1 MAQKKGLGRG
11 LNDLLGTSDASRSP
25 RSKKTDNDPS
35 SSPEKEVKTV
45 TKEVIKEVVKE
56 VEQKININLIEP
68 NKSQP
73 RKQFDEEALQEL
85 SDSIKKYGVLE
96 PLIVT
101 KKSDYYEIIA
111 GERRWRAA
119 RLAGLKEIPVVI
131 REYTDKEIMEISLI
145 ENIQRED
152 LNPIEEAQAYEA
164 LISQYNLKQEEVAER
179 VSKSRSTITNSLR
192 LLKLCEDVRQM
203 VMYNMISTGHARALI
218 PIEDPKLQ
226 YETAAIVYD
235 QKLSVR
241 ETEAYVKSIL
251 QAKPEEE
258 KVKKEPDKDL
268 SVFYSDI
275 ENKLKSILG
284 AKIARALHL
293 SFSNMLML
301 IKFMNLIVYL
311 VVMVIAIK
319 MTKVCKYALVCIALM
334 PTSILQ
340 ASSITYDGF
349 VLCFVSL
356 GVVLLINEII
366 SDEEK
371 INTKL
376 LVAGMVAITVG
387 SLSKMVYAPLVMLAL
402 FIPNR
407 KFSSK
412 KSVIWFKLGILA
424 VCGWML
430 TTFVLP
436 TIASMIS
443 PDVTATVDI
452 RGGDTNSGSQIG
464 NIIGQPFNYAKE
476 LLSSI
481 FSFENFGISAETRD
495 PYTIGNLMLMNY
507 GGTVVGPDKFA
518 YVIMALIMIL
528 ICKNK
533 EEKPLNV
540 KTKLGVW
547 GLIFI
552 IVVLIWTA
560 MYLAFTP
567 VGQKAIVGVQ
577 ARYYLPLI
585 YMLFALLPWNKKC
598 FDFKREKLIRASLC
612 IVQILGWVLM
622 YQTMIQG
629 RLV

>member
-1 MAQKKGLGRG
+1 MAQKKVLGRG

-284 AKIARALHL
+284 AKIAIKA
-293 SFSNMLML
+293 SNNNKGKIEINYYSQDELDRITEML
-301 IKFMNLIVYL
+301 Y
-311 VVMVIAIK
+311 
-319 MTKVCKYALVCIALM
+319 
-334 PTSILQ
+334 SI
-340 ASSITYDGF
+340 
-349 VLCFVSL
+349 
-356 GVVLLINEII
+356 N
-366 SDEEK
+366 
-371 INTKL
+371 
-376 LVAGMVAITVG
+376 
-387 SLSKMVYAPLVMLAL
+387 
-402 FIPNR
+402 
-407 KFSSK
+407 
-412 KSVIWFKLGILA
+412 
-424 VCGWML
+424 
-430 TTFVLP
+430 
-436 TIASMIS
+436 
-443 PDVTATVDI
+443 
-452 RGGDTNSGSQIG
+452 
-464 NIIGQPFNYAKE
+464 KE
-476 LLSSI
+476 L
-481 FSFENFGISAETRD
+481 
-495 PYTIGNLMLMNY
+495 M
-507 GGTVVGPDKFA
+507 
-518 YVIMALIMIL
+518 
-528 ICKNK
+528 
-533 EEKPLNV
+533 
-540 KTKLGVW
+540 
-547 GLIFI
+547 
-552 IVVLIWTA
+552 
-560 MYLAFTP
+560 
-567 VGQKAIVGVQ
+567 
-577 ARYYLPLI
+577 
-585 YMLFALLPWNKKC
+585 
-598 FDFKREKLIRASLC
+598 
-612 IVQILGWVLM
+612 
-622 YQTMIQG
+622 
-629 RLV
+629 

>member
-35 SSPEKEVKTV
+35 SFPEKEVKTV

-284 AKIARALHL
+284 AKIAIKA
-293 SFSNMLML
+293 SNNNKGKIEINYYSQDELDRITEML
-301 IKFMNLIVYL
+301 Y
-311 VVMVIAIK
+311 
-319 MTKVCKYALVCIALM
+319 
-334 PTSILQ
+334 SI
-340 ASSITYDGF
+340 
-349 VLCFVSL
+349 
-356 GVVLLINEII
+356 N
-366 SDEEK
+366 
-371 INTKL
+371 
-376 LVAGMVAITVG
+376 
-387 SLSKMVYAPLVMLAL
+387 
-402 FIPNR
+402 
-407 KFSSK
+407 
-412 KSVIWFKLGILA
+412 
-424 VCGWML
+424 
-430 TTFVLP
+430 
-436 TIASMIS
+436 
-443 PDVTATVDI
+443 
-452 RGGDTNSGSQIG
+452 
-464 NIIGQPFNYAKE
+464 KE
-476 LLSSI
+476 L
-481 FSFENFGISAETRD
+481 
-495 PYTIGNLMLMNY
+495 M
-507 GGTVVGPDKFA
+507 
-518 YVIMALIMIL
+518 
-528 ICKNK
+528 
-533 EEKPLNV
+533 
-540 KTKLGVW
+540 
-547 GLIFI
+547 
-552 IVVLIWTA
+552 
-560 MYLAFTP
+560 
-567 VGQKAIVGVQ
+567 
-577 ARYYLPLI
+577 
-585 YMLFALLPWNKKC
+585 
-598 FDFKREKLIRASLC
+598 
-612 IVQILGWVLM
+612 
-622 YQTMIQG
+622 
-629 RLV
+629 

>member
-152 LNPIEEAQAYEA
+152 LNPIEEAQAYES

-284 AKIARALHL
+284 AKIAIKA
-293 SFSNMLML
+293 SNNNKGKIEINYYSQDELDRITEML
-301 IKFMNLIVYL
+301 Y
-311 VVMVIAIK
+311 
-319 MTKVCKYALVCIALM
+319 
-334 PTSILQ
+334 SI
-340 ASSITYDGF
+340 
-349 VLCFVSL
+349 
-356 GVVLLINEII
+356 N
-366 SDEEK
+366 
-371 INTKL
+371 
-376 LVAGMVAITVG
+376 
-387 SLSKMVYAPLVMLAL
+387 
-402 FIPNR
+402 
-407 KFSSK
+407 
-412 KSVIWFKLGILA
+412 
-424 VCGWML
+424 
-430 TTFVLP
+430 
-436 TIASMIS
+436 
-443 PDVTATVDI
+443 
-452 RGGDTNSGSQIG
+452 
-464 NIIGQPFNYAKE
+464 KE
-476 LLSSI
+476 L
-481 FSFENFGISAETRD
+481 
-495 PYTIGNLMLMNY
+495 M
-507 GGTVVGPDKFA
+507 
-518 YVIMALIMIL
+518 
-528 ICKNK
+528 
-533 EEKPLNV
+533 
-540 KTKLGVW
+540 
-547 GLIFI
+547 
-552 IVVLIWTA
+552 
-560 MYLAFTP
+560 
-567 VGQKAIVGVQ
+567 
-577 ARYYLPLI
+577 
-585 YMLFALLPWNKKC
+585 
-598 FDFKREKLIRASLC
+598 
-612 IVQILGWVLM
+612 
-622 YQTMIQG
+622 
-629 RLV
+629 